1 MKILV
6 IFTGGT
12 IGSRENDGVISPDT
26 QTKYTLIENY
36 KRVYGNCVEFSFVEP
51 YFLLS
56 ENLSADMLNTLVS
69 TVCKNLEGGFDGII
83 VTHGT
88 DTLQYSAAALSFAV
102 GSDSLPIVMV
112 SANYPLESPLSNG
125 NANFAA
131 AVDFIKSASGRGVF
145 ISYKNKG
152 ETLKFHT
159 PFACIAFGEAD
170 DSLYSLKGN
179 FYAEYKDGK
188 IHKNEKFENKNI
200 QARGAFTLKARSP
213 ILVIDA
219 HPADNFNYS
228 IEDYK
233 AVILR
238 PYHSGTLNTQNPDF
252 VAFLKRAKRAMVP
265 VFSVNYPSGN
275 VYETATVFEK
285 LGITPL
291 SETFIY
297 SFMKIWLEL

>member
-12 IGSRENDGVISPDT
+12 IGSRKNEGVISPDT
-26 QTKYTLIENY
+26 KTKYTLIENY
-36 KRVYGNCVEFSFVEP
+36 KKAFGDDIEFSFLEP

-56 ENLSADMLNTLVS
+56 ENLSADILNTLIS
-69 TVCKNLEGGFDGII
+69 TVCENLEGGFDGII

-112 SANYPLESPLSNG
+112 SANYPLENPLSNG
-125 NANFAA
+125 DANFAA

-145 ISYKNKG
+145 IAYKNRG
-152 ETLKFHT
+152 ETLKFHA
-159 PFACIAFGEAD
+159 PFSCLTFGEAD
-170 DSLYSLKGN
+170 DSLYSIKGN
-179 FYAEYKDGK
+179 FYAEYKEGE
-188 IHKNEKFENKNI
+188 IQKNEKFEGKNI
-200 QARGAFTLKARSP
+200 EARGAFTLKARP
-213 ILVIDA
+213 QILVTPA
-219 HPADNFNYS
+219 HPADSFNYPV
-228 IEDYK
+228 EDYK
-233 AVILR
+233 AVILC
-238 PYHSGTLNTQNPDF
+238 PYHSGTLNTENPDF
-252 VAFLKRAKRAMVP
+252 VAFLKRAKRATVP
-265 VFSVNYPSGN
+265 VFSVNYPSGDI
-275 VYETATVFEK
+275 YETATVFEK